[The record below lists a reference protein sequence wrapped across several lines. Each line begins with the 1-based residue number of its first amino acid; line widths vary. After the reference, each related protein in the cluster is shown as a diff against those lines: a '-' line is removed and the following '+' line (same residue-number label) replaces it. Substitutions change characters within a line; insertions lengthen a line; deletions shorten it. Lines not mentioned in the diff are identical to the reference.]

1 MDENMLKEKYNNL
14 LESLKK
20 GEEYLKENPNDEKGQ
35 NRMQEIATEMENI
48 VKAIPN
54 MTADEI
60 NNGFKIEHKAQDKV
74 QIQNVP
80 QETQVQIITK
90 KQENNIVQNYSNN
103 WKLAE
108 RLATSSL
115 LPDEF
120 KGHPENVL
128 IALSMAEKMDL
139 DPFTVCQN
147 LHLVKGRL
155 SWSGSFCKT
164 LIEKT
169 GQFKDLDL
177 IYVGKEGTDE
187 RGCYLE
193 ATRIRDGKRIK
204 GNTVTVKLAK
214 NEGWWSRKDKYGNET
229 SKWQS
234 MTEQMLGYRAM
245 AFFARLYT
253 PEALNGVMTS
263 EESMDIDYQK
273 SQPQD
278 IL

>member
-1 MDENMLKEKYNNL
+1 MDENMLKQKYNDL

-20 GEEYLKENPNDEKGQ
+20 GEEYLKEKPDDEKAQ
-35 NRMQEIATEMENI
+35 NRMQEIAKEMENI
-48 VKAIPN
+48 VNAFPSITP
-54 MTADEI
+54 DEI
-60 NNGFKIEHKAQDKV
+60 NNGFKIEQVNEQVSEQAKNTENQNQN
-74 QIQNVP
+74 QIQI
-80 QETQVQIITK
+80 VQK
-90 KQENNIVQNYSNN
+90 NNIVENYSNN

-108 RLATSSL
+108 KLATSSL

-128 IALSMAEKMDL
+128 IALGMAEKMGL

-214 NEGWWSRKDKYGNET
+214 DEGWWSRKDKYGKET
-229 SKWQS
+229 SKWGS

-263 EESMDIDYQK
+263 EESMDISYTK
-273 SQPQD
+273 AQPQD

>member
-1 MDENMLKEKYNNL
+1 MEENLKIKYNGLLERFKKGQELLEKEPENEKYQNT
-14 LESLKK
+14 LKQI
-20 GEEYLKENPNDEKGQ
+20 GE
-35 NRMQEIATEMENI
+35 EMENI
-48 VKAIPN
+48 LQAIGEF
-54 MTADEI
+54 TEEETT
-60 NNGFKIEHKAQDKV
+60 NGFKVEEQKAQIIENKPAIV
-74 QIQNVP
+74 EVKKENTAIQS
-80 QETQVQIITK
+80 
-90 KQENNIVQNYSNN
+90 YSNN

-108 RLATSSL
+108 KLATSSL

-128 IALSMAEKMDL
+128 IALSMAQKMDI
-139 DPFTVCQN
+139 DPFTICQN

-169 GQFKDLDL
+169 GQYKDLDL
-177 IYVGKEGTDE
+177 IYVGKEGTDD

-214 NEGWWSRKDKYGNET
+214 QEGWWSRKDKYGNET
-229 SKWQS
+229 SKWGS

-253 PEALNGVMTS
+253 PEALNGVLTEGES
-263 EESMDIDYQK
+263 EDVSIIKE
-273 SQPQD
+273 QPQD

>member
-1 MDENMLKEKYNNL
+1 MDENILKQKYNDL

-20 GEEYLKENPNDEKGQ
+20 GEEYLKENPTDEKGQ
-35 NRMQEIATEMENI
+35 KRMEEIAKEMENI
-48 VKAIPN
+48 VNAFPN
-54 MTADEI
+54 ITADEI
-60 NNGFKIEHKAQDKV
+60 NNGFKIEESEQVRKENK
-74 QIQNVP
+74 NVP
-80 QETQVQIITK
+80 QETQVQVVPK
-90 KQENNIVQNYSNN
+90 NNIVESYSNN

-108 RLATSSL
+108 KLATSSL

-128 IALSMAEKMDL
+128 IALGMADKMGL

-177 IYVGKEGTDE
+177 IYIGKEGTDE

-214 NEGWWSRKDKYGNET
+214 DEGWWSRKDKYGKET
-229 SKWQS
+229 SKWGS

-263 EESMDIDYQK
+263 EESMDIGYTK
-273 SQPQD
+273 AQPQD